1 MNTFNNQETGTNL
14 SMRKLLP
21 VMSGF
26 FIMGFV
32 DLIGIAINYVKS
44 DLALTDSLVNLISFS
59 CFFSGFF
66 CVIYPNRPFNVPNWT
81 EKKRSRSV
89 LLLLLQAY

>member
-59 CFFSGFF
+59 CFFLVFLCYLSQ
-66 CVIYPNRPFNVPNWT
+66 
-81 EKKRSRSV
+81 
-89 LLLLLQAY
+89 QAI